1 MHAIKI
7 QLASGIKDGTA
18 GSGAYAYTSNDYS
31 PFNLVGGTNSVTGDI
46 AAGQGFFAR
55 GSASGVRLRLKIV

>member
-1 MHAIKI
+1 MQSKYN
-7 QLASGIKDGTA
+7 ASGIKDAA

-46 AAGQGFFAR
+46 AAGQGFFC
-55 GSASGVRLRLKIV
+55 

>member
-1 MHAIKI
+1 MV
-7 QLASGIKDGTA
+7 LLVWT
-18 GSGAYAYTSNDYS
+18 YATSNDYS

-55 GSASGVRLRLKIV
+55 GLLQGYGYV

>member
-18 GSGAYAYTSNDYS
+18 GSEHMPPQMIILPS
-31 PFNLVGGTNSVTGDI
+31 I
-46 AAGQGFFAR
+46 
-55 GSASGVRLRLKIV
+55 

>member
-31 PFNLVGGTNSVTGDI
+31 PSI
-46 AAGQGFFAR
+46 
-55 GSASGVRLRLKIV
+55 

>member
-46 AAGQGFFAR
+46 AAGQGFLLE
-55 GSASGVRLRLKIV
+55 GLLQGWLRLKIV

>member
-7 QLASGIKDGTA
+7 QLASGIKDAA

-31 PFNLVGGTNSVTGDI
+31 PSI
-46 AAGQGFFAR
+46 
-55 GSASGVRLRLKIV
+55 

>member
-18 GSGAYAYTSNDYS
+18 GSEHMLTPQMIILPS
-31 PFNLVGGTNSVTGDI
+31 I
-46 AAGQGFFAR
+46 
-55 GSASGVRLRLKIV
+55 

>member
-18 GSGAYAYTSNDYS
+18 GSGAYATPQMII